1 MSFIFMSYGLDATH
15 RHLSFDTSATSSKDD
30 ADSIPTY
37 TINFHARLFHQ
48 FLCVLYRFFEC

>member
-1 MSFIFMSYGLDATH
+1 MGLVRRIDAY
-15 RHLSFDTSATSSKDD
+15 RLTSATSSKDD